1 MLGDKRETEEKEGK
15 TSKKIVTGKETKK
28 DLSKSDDTKM
38 VEMTADNTRNHRRKY
53 LSQSTH
59 RYICMMTLMYMCV
72 LRGNDVFSSV
82 LVSPTQ

>member
-15 TSKKIVTGKETKK
+15 TSKKIVTGNRNK

-38 VEMTADNTRNHRRKY
+38 VEMTADNARNHRWKY
-53 LSQSTH
+53 LPQSTH
-59 RYICMMTLMYMCV
+59 GYICIMTLLYMCV
-72 LRGNDVFSSV
+72 LRGNGVFSSA